1 MSLILPLNLN
11 DRSIPLTLKAV
22 SFLLDIYE
30 RWSES
35 EGWQGL
41 DPTIR
46 IPWAL
51 PGLLPITTALTSIPS
66 SRKIADIF
74 YSI

>member
-1 MSLILPLNLN
+1 MLEDGQPY
-11 DRSIPLTLKAV
+11 LTLKAV
-22 SFLLDIYE
+22 SFLPDIYG

-35 EGWQGL
+35 EGWQGP

-51 PGLLPITTALTSIPS
+51 PGLLLITTALISIPS
-66 SRKIADIF
+66 SPKIADLF
-74 YSI
+74 NSI